1 LEKNEPTRD
10 QTGVVRQRVI
20 AYLFVGAGLTLCY
33 AVMRGTTWHSSATLH
48 TVVEAV
54 ATLLALTVGAM
65 ALVRFYSK
73 KNNTFLFIGAGFL
86 GTAFL
91 DGYHAFVTSTA
102 FKPFIPSEE
111 LPALISWSWV
121 ASRLFLS
128 VFLFLSLLAWLRE
141 HRLGDAGRV
150 GEKTVY
156 LFAGAF
162 ALVSFA
168 FFAFAP
174 LPLPRAYY
182 PELVFHRPEEFLPA
196 LFFLA
201 ALVGYLRKGDW
212 QHDIFEHWLVL
223 SLIVGF
229 VGQTVFM
236 SFSGELFDMEFNIAH
251 LLKKVSYVCVLTGLL
266 ASMYAAFRLEAERG
280 EAMAEAKSKAEAA
293 VAELASHKLALDQH
307 AIVAATDTKG
317 TITYVNDKFCQI
329 SRYSR
334 EELIGQNHRILN
346 SGHHPT
352 SFFVDMYR
360 TVANGEPWHGD
371 IKNRAKDGSHYWVN
385 STIAP
390 IKDASG
396 KILQYVAIRTD
407 FTEKKRA
414 EEERLRQSQ
423 KMDVLGQL
431 TGSVA
436 HDFNNLLTVLAC
448 NISILKSPNI
458 DQEKQLRLI
467 SDCLAAVELCS
478 NLTSRL
484 TNFSRKQPLAT
495 TKVDLSK
502 LIVGFSE
509 LLKRS
514 LGKDIS
520 FEFVLSDDPL
530 PVPVDIV
537 LVEVGLLN
545 LAINARDA
553 MPEGG
558 MITVSLSK
566 TIIDE
571 KVESIYGN
579 VEQRP
584 YALLQV
590 SDTGIG
596 MAPEIKKRVFEAFYT
611 TKGEGKGTGLGL
623 STVGDL
629 TQSSGGFVQIESEL
643 GKGTTV
649 KVYLPLYEE

>member
-1 LEKNEPTRD
+1 MEKNEPTRD

-33 AVMRGTTWHSSATLH
+33 AVMRGTTWHGSATLH
-48 TVVEAV
+48 TVMEAV

-91 DGYHAFVTSTA
+91 DGYHAIITSAA
-102 FKPFIPSEE
+102 FKPFMPSD
-111 LPALISWSWV
+111 LPALSSWSWV

-128 VFLFLSLLAWLRE
+128 VFLFLSLIAWLRE
-141 HRLGDAGRV
+141 QRLGDAGRV
-150 GEKTVY
+150 GEMTVY
-156 LFAGAF
+156 LFAGVF
-162 ALVSFA
+162 TLVSFA

-236 SFSGELFDMEFNIAH
+236 SFSGELFDMEFDIAH

-280 EAMAEAKSKAEAA
+280 EAMTEAKSKAEAA
-293 VAELASHKLALDQH
+293 LAELASHKLALDQH
-307 AIVAATDTKG
+307 AIVAATDIKG
-317 TITYVNDKFCQI
+317 TITYANDKFCQI
-329 SRYSR
+329 SGYSR

-346 SGHHPT
+346 SGHHPK
-352 SFFVDMYR
+352 SFFTDMYR
-360 TVANGEPWHGD
+360 TIANGEPWHGD
-371 IKNRAKDGSHYWVN
+371 IKNLTKDGSHYWVS

-390 IKDASG
+390 FKDANG
-396 KILQYVAIRTD
+396 KIIQYVAIRTD

-436 HDFNNLLTVLAC
+436 HDFNNLLTVLDC
-448 NISILKSPNI
+448 NVGLLKSQNI
-458 DQEKQLRLI
+458 DEEQQQRLI
-467 SDCLAAVELCS
+467 KDCLAAVELGS

-484 TNFSRKQPLAT
+484 TNFARKEPLAE
-495 TKVDLSK
+495 TKVDLNK
-502 LIVGFSE
+502 LIVGFSD
-509 LLKRS
+509 LLNRS
-514 LGKDIS
+514 LGEDVS

-530 PVPVDIV
+530 PVLVDIV

-566 TIIDE
+566 TIIDG

-596 MAPEIKKRVFEAFYT
+596 MTPEIKKRVFEAFFT

-629 TQSSGGFVQIESEL
+629 TQSSGGFVQIESEP

-649 KVYLPLYEE
+649 KVYLPLYDE

>member
-33 AVMRGTTWHSSATLH
+33 AVIRGTTWHGSATLH
-48 TVVEAV
+48 TVMEAV

-91 DGYHAFVTSTA
+91 DGYHAIVTSAA
-102 FKPFIPSEE
+102 FKPFMPSDLPHLIP
-111 LPALISWSWV
+111 WSWV

-128 VFLFLSLLAWLRE
+128 VFLFLSLIAWLRE
-141 HRLGDAGRV
+141 QRLGESGQISERS
-150 GEKTVY
+150 VY

-162 ALVSFA
+162 TLLSFA
-168 FFAFAP
+168 FFAFA
-174 LPLPRAYY
+174 PLPRAYY

-236 SFSGELFDMEFNIAH
+236 SFSGELFDMEFDIAH

-307 AIVAATDTKG
+307 AIVAATDIKG
-317 TITYVNDKFCQI
+317 TITYANDKFCQI
-329 SRYSR
+329 SGYSR

-352 SFFVDMYR
+352 SFFADMYR

-371 IKNRAKDGSHYWVN
+371 IKNHAKDGSHYWVN

-390 IKDASG
+390 IKDAGG
-396 KILQYVAIRTD
+396 KIIQYVAIRTD

-495 TKVDLSK
+495 TKVDLNK

-530 PVPVDIV
+530 PVLVDIV

-566 TIIDE
+566 TIIDG

>member
-1 LEKNEPTRD
+1 
-10 QTGVVRQRVI
+10 
-20 AYLFVGAGLTLCY
+20 
-33 AVMRGTTWHSSATLH
+33 MRGTTWHGSATLH
-48 TVVEAV
+48 TVMEAV

-91 DGYHAFVTSTA
+91 DGYHAIVTSAA
-102 FKPFIPSEE
+102 FKPFMPSDLPHLIP
-111 LPALISWSWV
+111 WSWV

-128 VFLFLSLLAWLRE
+128 VFLFLSLIAWLRE
-141 HRLGDAGRV
+141 QRLGESGQIS
-150 GEKTVY
+150 EISVY

-162 ALVSFA
+162 TLLSFV

-174 LPLPRAYY
+174 LPLAYY

-236 SFSGELFDMEFNIAH
+236 SFSGELFDMEFDIAH
-251 LLKKVSYVCVLTGLL
+251 LLKKVSYVCVLIGLL
-266 ASMYAAFRLEAERG
+266 GSMYAAFRLEAERG

-293 VAELASHKLALDQH
+293 LAELASHKLALDQH
-307 AIVAATDTKG
+307 AIVAATDIKG
-317 TITYVNDKFCQI
+317 TITYANDKFCQI
-329 SRYSR
+329 SGYSR

-346 SGHHPT
+346 SGHHPK
-352 SFFVDMYR
+352 SFFTDMYR
-360 TVANGEPWHGD
+360 TIANGEPWHGD
-371 IKNRAKDGSHYWVN
+371 IKNLTKDGSHYWVN

-390 IKDASG
+390 FKDANG
-396 KILQYVAIRTD
+396 KIIQYVAIRTD

-423 KMDVLGQL
+423 KMDILGQL

-436 HDFNNLLTVLAC
+436 HDFNNLLTVLDC
-448 NISILKSPNI
+448 NISLLKSQNI
-458 DQEKQLRLI
+458 DQERQQSLI
-467 SDCLAAVELCS
+467 KDCLAAVELGS

-484 TNFSRKQPLAT
+484 TNFARKEPLAE
-495 TKVDLSK
+495 TKVDLNK
-502 LIVGFSE
+502 LIVGFSD
-509 LLKRS
+509 LLNRS
-514 LGKDIS
+514 LGEDVS

-530 PVPVDIV
+530 PVLVDIV

-566 TIIDE
+566 TIIDG

-629 TQSSGGFVQIESEL
+629 TQSSGGFVQIESEP

>member
-33 AVMRGTTWHSSATLH
+33 AVIRGTTWHGSATLH
-48 TVVEAV
+48 TVMEAV

-91 DGYHAFVTSTA
+91 DGYHAIVTSAA
-102 FKPFIPSEE
+102 FKPFMPSDLPHLIP
-111 LPALISWSWV
+111 WSWV

-128 VFLFLSLLAWLRE
+128 VFLVLSLIAWLRE
-141 HRLGDAGRV
+141 QRLGESGQISERS
-150 GEKTVY
+150 VY

-162 ALVSFA
+162 TLLSFA
-168 FFAFAP
+168 FFAFA
-174 LPLPRAYY
+174 PLPRAYY

-201 ALVGYLRKGDW
+201 ALVGYLRKGNW

-236 SFSGELFDMEFNIAH
+236 SFSGELFDMEFDIAH

-293 VAELASHKLALDQH
+293 VAELTSHKLALDQH
-307 AIVAATDTKG
+307 AIVAATDIKG
-317 TITYVNDKFCQI
+317 TITYANDKFCQI
-329 SRYSR
+329 SGYSR

-352 SFFVDMYR
+352 SFFADMYR
-360 TVANGEPWHGD
+360 TIANGEPWHGD

-390 IKDASG
+390 IKDAGG
-396 KILQYVAIRTD
+396 KIIQYFAIRTD

-495 TKVDLSK
+495 NKVDLNK

-514 LGKDIS
+514 LGKDVS

-530 PVPVDIV
+530 PVLVDIV

-566 TIIDE
+566 TIIDG

-629 TQSSGGFVQIESEL
+629 TQSSGGFVQIESEP

>member
-1 LEKNEPTRD
+1 MEKNEPTRD

-33 AVMRGTTWHSSATLH
+33 AVIRGTTWNGSATLH
-48 TVVEAV
+48 TVMEAV

-91 DGYHAFVTSTA
+91 DGYHAIVTSAA
-102 FKPFIPSEE
+102 FKPFMPSDLPHLIP
-111 LPALISWSWV
+111 WSWV

-128 VFLFLSLLAWLRE
+128 VFLFLSLIAWLRE
-141 HRLGDAGRV
+141 QRLGESGQISERS
-150 GEKTVY
+150 VY

-162 ALVSFA
+162 TLLSFA

-174 LPLPRAYY
+174 LPLAYY

-236 SFSGELFDMEFNIAH
+236 SFSGELFDMEFDIAH

-495 TKVDLSK
+495 TKVDLNK

-530 PVPVDIV
+530 PVLVDIV